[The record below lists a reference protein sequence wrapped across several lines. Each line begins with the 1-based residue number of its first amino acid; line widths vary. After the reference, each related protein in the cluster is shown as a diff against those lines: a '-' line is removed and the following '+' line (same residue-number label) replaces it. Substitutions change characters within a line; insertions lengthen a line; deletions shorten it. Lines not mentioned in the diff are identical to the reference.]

1 MNVTIIIP
9 TLNACEHTDACL
21 RSLHQTYKCRFRF
34 VVFDNGSTDETAKV
48 LEKYPLVASYRSTWN
63 MGFAA
68 GCNAAVRL
76 ETTRRATGPFRNG
89 INPDVFVFLN
99 NDTILFPGWLDELLA
114 PFEDPEVGAVG
125 PMSNWVSGE
134 QLIPAGPWRAAEGED
149 EDLAAG
155 AEVWMHDWKGGV
167 TETKRLV
174 GFCMAVRASAFR
186 EVGGFDEQFEIGGC
200 EDDDLCKSLTKAGYK
215 LMIARGCFVYHV
227 GHVTFNENGI
237 DYMSQEFINQQK
249 FAAKWGGEFAGPMQ
263 P

>member
-1 MNVTIIIP
+1 MNATIIIP
-9 TLNACEHTDACL
+9 VFNAWEHTERCL
-21 RSLHQTYKCRFRF
+21 DSLMPTLEANIDRGWEVI
-34 VVFDNGSTDETAKV
+34 VVDNGSTDGTFAG
-48 LEKYPLVASYRSTWN
+48 LGDFNQQLWIRWIGRNS
-63 MGFAA
+63 GFARACNLGASDACA
-68 GCNAAVRL
+68 GP
-76 ETTRRATGPFRNG
+76 GPQ
-89 INPDVFVFLN
+89 PDVLVFLN

-114 PFEDPEVGAVG
+114 PFDDYRVGATG

-155 AEVWMHDWKGGV
+155 AAQWMADWKGGV
-167 TETKRLV
+167 TQTERLV

-215 LMIARGCFVYHV
+215 LKIARGSFVYHH
-227 GHVTFNENGI
+227 GHATFSANDI
-237 DYMSQEFINQQK
+237 DMMSQQFANQQK
-249 FAAKWGGEFAGPMQ
+249 FAAKWGGEFAGPFQ